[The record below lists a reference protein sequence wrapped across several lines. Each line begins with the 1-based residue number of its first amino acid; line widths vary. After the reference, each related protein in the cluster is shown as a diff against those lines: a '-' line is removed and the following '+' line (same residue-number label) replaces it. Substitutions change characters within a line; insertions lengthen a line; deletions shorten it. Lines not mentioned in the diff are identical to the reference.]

1 MVQLDGA
8 GTNQTAR
15 VVIVGATNRP
25 EELDEAVRRRFVKRI
40 YIPLPDDASRHQL
53 LGMLL
58 GQVRHSMSE
67 DRIEELVQ
75 KTSGYSGELFTRF
88 GLLMQ
93 LL

>member
-40 YIPLPDDASRHQL
+40 YIPLPDDASRRQL

-67 DRIEELVQ
+67 DRIEELAQ